1 MKSKKARSEK
11 LLTQVELEIMGPLW
25 RLGEATVHQ
34 VSESLPKE
42 RKLAYTSISTMLR
55 ILEQKGFV
63 SSRKEG
69 RGHVYIPAVAKEN
82 YETVALENVVARVFD
97 GTPAS
102 LVRRLLAT
110 SDLSEDDLK
119 SIQSLL
125 QEKLT

>member
-1 MKSKKARSEK
+1 MKSKKTRSEK

-42 RKLAYTSISTMLR
+42 RKLAYTSVSTMLR

-63 SSRKEG
+63 TSRKEG
-69 RGHVYIPAVAKEN
+69 RGHVYIPALAKAN
-82 YETVALENVVARVFD
+82 YEAVALENVVERVFD

-125 QEKLT
+125 QEKLS

>member
-1 MKSKKARSEK
+1 MKAKKSRPEK

-25 RLGEATVHQ
+25 RRGEATVHQ
-34 VSESLPKE
+34 VSESLPRE

-63 SSRKEG
+63 TSRKEG
-69 RGHVYIPAVAKEN
+69 RGHVYIPAVAKES
-82 YETVALENVVARVFD
+82 YEALALENVVERVFD
-97 GTPAS
+97 GTPTS
-102 LVRRLLAT
+102 LVRRLLDTA
-110 SDLSEDDLK
+110 DLSEEDLK

>member
-1 MKSKKARSEK
+1 MKTKKTRPEK
-11 LLTQVELEIMGPLW
+11 LLTHVELEIMGPLW

-34 VSESLPKE
+34 VSDSLPKE

-63 SSRKEG
+63 TSRKEG
-69 RGHVYIPAVAKEN
+69 RGHVYVPAVAKEK
-82 YETVALENVVARVFD
+82 YEALALESVVERVFD

-102 LVRRLLAT
+102 LVRRLLET
-110 SDLSEDDLK
+110 SDLSADDLK

-125 QEKLT
+125 QEKIT